1 MSWDENLDS
10 LWAEIPKTMSSTLT
24 CSWIWLWV
32 SFFLFFWLFTL
43 LHSETC
49 SYWFAPSRCAA
60 SLHPVS
66 RGNCW
71 SKETSLHPFCEI
83 QTDSGMKME
92 VHQEKRN
99 KMKHFWTCFN
109 GLTVRQWN
117 CVLHE
122 GGVRVVISL
131 WNLQLCRVHRE
142 AHWQTLTSEN
152 KTQSTP
158 LFALYDRSQHGAI
171 FPACFAY
178 DCRVRDQREEVM
190 SWWNVRCYQEALER
204 FYCTACTLYVYTSDA
219 RLTPCF
225 RATRGNAGKVQQ
237 GTL

>member
-1 MSWDENLDS
+1 MPLLFIWFHEETVD
-10 LWAEIPKTMSSTLT
+10 PKKQVYIHSVRSRLTLG
-24 CSWIWLWV
+24 WKWR
-32 SFFLFFWLFTL
+32 FTRKR
-43 LHSETC
+43 ETR
-49 SYWFAPSRCAA
+49 W
-60 SLHPVS
+60 
-66 RGNCW
+66 N
-71 SKETSLHPFCEI
+71 TS
-83 QTDSGMKME
+83 
-92 VHQEKRN
+92 
-99 KMKHFWTCFN
+99 WTCFN

-117 CVLHE
+117 CVLYE
-122 GGVRVVISL
+122 GSVRVVISL
-131 WNLQLCRVHRE
+131 WNLQLCRVHCE

-225 RATRGNAGKVQQ
+225 RATRGNAGKVPFSVWRHS
-237 GTL
+237 GL